1 MDAIIPFA
9 RLCGNHHSDFPLGPW
24 VFLLSVILWVS
35 KGQTDF
41 SWKDKRDTIRHDCS
55 FFHIC
60 TEIIR
65 NENGCDGMF
74 PQICCKSAMKTI
86 LVCDQVPMTIIASNF
101 SQSLFVFVEILFEP
115 YNVNFL
121 SPELLNFRWQ
131 FSNTFN
137 YSLVPE
143 ETMNLDDF
151 IDMSPVIGEGKVK
164 DLKGLLKFFELPPDT
179 IIWFYSQPSRNGT
192 TEDSCWNL
200 SWLDLKFSCRTELH
214 LKCFARRIHCFV
226 ETMDQNTK

>member
-1 MDAIIPFA
+1 MHDY
-9 RLCGNHHSDFPLGPW
+9 
-24 VFLLSVILWVS
+24 SV
-35 KGQTDF
+35 
-41 SWKDKRDTIRHDCS
+41 
-55 FFHIC
+55 FHIC

-65 NENGCDGMF
+65 NDDQNVEMLRRNI
-74 PQICCKSAMKTI
+74 PQICCKSSMKMFLKI
-86 LVCDQVPMTIIASNF
+86 LVCDQVPMNAIASNF
-101 SQSLFVFVEILFEP
+101 SQSLFVFVKVLFEP
-115 YNVNFL
+115 YNVHFL
-121 SPELLNFRWQ
+121 FLELLNFHWQ

-192 TEDSCWNL
+192 TEDSCWDL

-214 LKCFARRIHCFV
+214 LNCFAQPIHCFV
-226 ETMDQNTK
+226 ETMYLNTQQNLYEKGL